1 MSMRR
6 AVKLM
11 VIGSVSIL
19 LCVASSARAHPGAER
34 APGLEGTRGGRS
46 LKASDRVQD
55 EEVTGTS
62 GGGDGVKHSQ
72 GVSPVLNYQGRLTD
86 PGTGEAVA
94 DGDYRMTFRL
104 YNEASDGTLLWAE
117 TKDVEVQGGVFSTAL
132 GDMVP
137 LDQRLFD
144 GQALWLG
151 IKVGTDDEA
160 TPRQRLLPVAYALS
174 LAPGAMI
181 STASGSPALTVSNT
195 GSGEALDVGGDLN
208 VSGIL
213 IGGDHSHSGAEITT
227 GTVAEDRIAEE
238 VARDSEVRSI
248 LLENDGAGS
257 GLDADLL
264 DGRDSDDFAGAS
276 HDHDDRYYRQD
287 HSDGRFVNTAGPDA
301 VSGSSVEPMLGV
313 TQIGTGVAVVGHN
326 FGEGDGVQGLA
337 DGNGTGVFGYS
348 DGGYGGHFIG
358 GFGDALHVDG
368 WTTMN
373 GNLAV
378 SGNVEMGG
386 PLTVAS
392 EVEAERVAY
401 SSPHTHTFAVGSE
414 GFVPGSNVDYV
425 NTYTNGGAYIEA
437 SGFHA
442 LVAPVHL
449 PHKAVVTRFEV
460 FFYDGSSN
468 DMTVCLKQQNLWGGG
483 YWDLAEVSSSG
494 TSGYCS
500 RIDEEIDSAVIDNT
514 RYGYCVYAYTSAWD
528 GDNLRIKGAV
538 ITYTISEAP

>member
-1 MSMRR
+1 
-6 AVKLM
+6 M

-19 LCVASSARAHPGAER
+19 LCVASSARAHPWAER
-34 APGLEGTRGGRS
+34 APGLLGTRGSRS
-46 LKASDRVQD
+46 LNTSDQVPD
-55 EEVTGTS
+55 AEATGTS
-62 GGGDGVKHSQ
+62 GGEDGVKQSP

-86 PGTGEAVA
+86 PTSGEPVA
-94 DGDYRMTFRL
+94 DGSYTMVLRL
-104 YNEASDGTLLWAE
+104 YDVASGGTSLWAE
-117 TKDVEVQGGVFSTAL
+117 TKDVEVQGGIFSTAL
-132 GDMVP
+132 GDTKA
-137 LDQRLFD
+137 LDQSMFD
-144 GQALWLG
+144 GQTLWLG
-151 IKVGTDDEA
+151 IKVGTDGEA
-160 TPRQRLLPVAYALS
+160 TPRQRLVPVAYALS
-174 LAPGAMI
+174 LAPGALI
-181 STASGSPALTVSNT
+181 STTSGSPALAVSNA
-195 GSGEALDVGGDLN
+195 GSGEALDLGGDLN
-208 VSGIL
+208 VSGSM
-213 IGGDHSHSGAEITT
+213 IGGHHTHSGVEITT
-227 GTVAEDRIAEE
+227 GRVAEDRIAVE
-238 VARDSEVRSI
+238 VARDSEVLPI
-248 LLENDGAGS
+248 LLDADGAGS
-257 GLDADLL
+257 GLDADLV
-264 DGRDSDDFAGAS
+264 DGRDSDDFAATS
-276 HDHDDRYYRQD
+276 HDHDARYYRQD
-287 HSDGRFVNTAGPDA
+287 QSDDRFINRAGPDA
-301 VSGSSVEPMLGV
+301 VSGSSPDPMLSV
-313 TQIGTGVAVVGHN
+313 TQIGNGVAVVGHN

-358 GFGDALHVDG
+358 GFGEALHVDG

-373 GNLAV
+373 GNLTV
-378 SGNVEMGG
+378 SGSVEMGG
-386 PLTVAS
+386 ALTISS
-392 EVEAERVAY
+392 EVEAERVTY
-401 SSPHTHTFAVGSE
+401 HTPHTHTFAVGSE

-425 NTYTNGGAYIEA
+425 NAYGNGGAYIEA